1 MDIRIY
7 CSALIRF
14 PTPHEMSLP
23 AQYKPGIGN

>member
-23 AQYKPGIGN
+23 ANKPGIGN